1 MKAVLFEKHGSIDNL
16 QYVEDFPEPEVGD
29 QECLL
34 RVHAVALNGFDP
46 MILNGIPGLNIPLP
60 MIPGGD
66 IAGEIAALGHG
77 IDARTWHV
85 GDRVSV
91 MPLRPPKMFGET
103 LRGGCCEYIS
113 IPVSNLLPIPDE
125 VSYEEAAALPVAY
138 GTAHRMMVTRGKV
151 ARGESVLIL
160 GATGGVG
167 TCCVQLAKDA
177 GAEVIACGSS
187 KIKTDRL
194 RTLGADHVIDT
205 SVQNFV
211 EEAIRLYGKP
221 RVWGDSG
228 GIDVVVNY
236 IGGDTWA
243 KSLRALKRDGR
254 MLTCGAT
261 AGFGPATDIRYI
273 WSFEQHIIGSNGW
286 TAEDQATL
294 LRMVASRRIVPVI
307 GSVRPLAEMKTSM
320 QELINRD
327 LFGKAILTV

>member
-1 MKAVLFEKHGSIDNL
+1 MDNL

>member
-1 MKAVLFEKHGSIDNL
+1 MKAVLFEKHGPLDNL
-16 QYVEDFPEPEVGD
+16 QYVDDFPDPEVGD
-29 QECLL
+29 GECLV
-34 RVHAVALNGFDP
+34 RVRAVALNGFDP
-46 MILNGIPGLNIPLP
+46 MILNGIPGLKIPLP

-66 IAGEIAALGHG
+66 IAGEIAGLGKG
-77 IDARTWHV
+77 VDAGTWHL

-91 MPLRPPKMFGET
+91 MPLCPPMMIGET

-113 IPVSNLLPIPDE
+113 IPASNLLPIPDE

-138 GTAHRMMVTRGKV
+138 GTAHRMMVTRGRV

-167 TCCVQLAKDA
+167 TCCVQLAKEA

-187 KIKTDRL
+187 KVKTDRL
-194 RTLGADHVIDT
+194 KALGADHVIDT
-205 SVQNFV
+205 SAQDFV
-211 EEAIRLYGKP
+211 EEVRRLYGKP
-221 RVWGDSG
+221 RVWGESG
-228 GIDVVVNY
+228 GVDVVVNY

-243 KSLRALKRDGR
+243 KSLMALKRNGR

-261 AGFGPATDIRYI
+261 AGFAPATDIRYI
-273 WSFEQHIIGSNGW
+273 WSFEHNIIGSNGW
-286 TAEDQATL
+286 TADDQATL
-294 LRMVASRRIVPVI
+294 LQKVASRRIVPVI

-320 QELINRD
+320 RELIDRE